1 MNKESGIDRI
11 ETGDK
16 KSLPSLEKRSKGFFP
31 MNFKKGFI
39 FKPSFLPFVPLFFN
53 FVDKMQSANEREIV
67 APLPQKFVKKEIYL

>member
-1 MNKESGIDRI
+1 
-11 ETGDK
+11 
-16 KSLPSLEKRSKGFFP
+16 